1 MQLRRRS
8 PRLLRAALPAALLCC
23 ATVPASASAAGT
35 VSFTDFGDGT
45 SQLVFTA
52 GSDDA
57 NNVLVSG
64 TTDQVTITNAV
75 AIDVMAGSSPPCS
88 GSGTTTVVCSGT
100 GISLDATLGSL
111 PDRIEITAAIATRV
125 GGGDGADTLLGGP
138 GRDVLTG
145 DADVDTIRGNAGDD
159 FLAGGSGDAT
169 ADSLSGG
176 PGADSFNLA
185 TSDGPDLLDGG
196 PGIDDVTAF
205 TGFGLPGFS
214 YTLDDGL
221 PNDGATNQGANLV
234 GIEDI
239 NAHESHD
246 FVRGTAGPNVIR
258 TVDGNDV
265 VDGLGG
271 ADLISL
277 GSQDDTVEARDGF
290 SDRILCSSGNDTAV
304 VDQLDVLSDC
314 ENVTTVFVE
323 PFGTPHAAPAEIAPL
338 PLPLSLPA
346 PPAPPARDVTAP
358 ACSVSAPRAISSP
371 ARSIAV
377 TATCGER
384 SSLHAVL
391 TGRPAGRVVA
401 ARVGDVTLAERTLPA
416 ASGRRRFRLVVS
428 RRLRAALGR
437 RASLR
442 LRIEATDAV
451 GNRSA
456 RTRTIRL
463 RRS

>member
-1 MQLRRRS
+1 MQPRPTSIRHLRG
-8 PRLLRAALPAALLCC
+8 ALLAAVLCC
-23 ATVPASASAAGT
+23 TTVPATASAAGT

-52 GSDDA
+52 GTDDA
-57 NNVLVSG
+57 NHVLVSG
-64 TTDQVTITNAV
+64 TAEQVTITNAV
-75 AIDVMAGSSPPCS
+75 VIDVMAGSGPPCS
-88 GSGTTTVVCSGT
+88 GGGTTTVVCSGT
-100 GISLDATLGSL
+100 GISLDATLGNL
-111 PDRIEITAAIATRV
+111 PDRIEITADIVSRV
-125 GGGDGADTLLGGP
+125 GGGDGADTLVGGP
-138 GRDVLTG
+138 GRDLLTG
-145 DADVDTIRGNAGDD
+145 DADVDTISGNEGDD

-169 ADSLSGG
+169 GDSLFGG

-196 PGIDDVTAF
+196 SGIDSVTAL

-221 PNDGATNQGANLV
+221 ANDGATNQAANLLNL
-234 GIEDI
+234 EDI

-246 FVRGTAGPNVIR
+246 FVRGTAGPNVIS

-323 PFGTPHAAPAEIAPL
+323 PFGTLHAAPPPAPL
-338 PLPLSLPA
+338 PLPPSLPA
-346 PPAPPARDVTAP
+346 PPARDLTAP
-358 ACSVSAPRAISSP
+358 VCSVSAPRTISSP

-377 TATCGER
+377 TTTCDER
-384 SSLHAVL
+384 SALHATL
-391 TGRPAGRVVA
+391 TSRPSAGRVVA
-401 ARVGDVTLAERTLPA
+401 ARAGDVTLAERTLRA
-416 ASGRRRFRLVVS
+416 ASGRRRFRLVIP

-437 RASLR
+437 RASLT
-442 LRIEATDAV
+442 LRVEASDGA
-451 GNRSA
+451 GNRAA

-463 RRS
+463 RRR